1 MSRQKKDGHYLNCYL
16 DAQVYDTLCRYA
28 EEAGQTKTLALER
41 ILRQFFE
48 TNGFSAEQPERKDE
62 SNHF

>member
-1 MSRQKKDGHYLNCYL
+1 MPRQKKDGHYLNCYL

-41 ILRQFFE
+41 ILKQFFE
-48 TNGFSAEQPERKDE
+48 ANGFGEEKIEREDK
-62 SNHF
+62 